1 MSMGGGGGG
10 PVQEAKKVVQKAV
23 TEPVRVTQAALEGED
38 VWSGSDLQ
46 AVTTNPG
53 EVINDL
59 YQGSDVDKTFE
70 GIQNALFPTGD
81 NTDDLDAEIDY
92 VENTPVPVPTT
103 AQPMVGG
110 DMSNAAL
117 QEQALPGTNIRQD
130 MMNPLSGGRRKTML
144 TIGQSASKINARRI
158 G

>member
-23 TEPVRVTQAALEGED
+23 TEPVRVTQAALQGED
-38 VWSGSDLQ
+38 VWSGSDLE
-46 AVTTNPG
+46 AVATNPG

-59 YQGSDVDKTFE
+59 YQGSDVDKTLE
-70 GIQNALFPTGD
+70 SVQEALFPSGD
-81 NTDDLDAEIDY
+81 NTGDVDAEIAAY
-92 VENTPVPVPTT
+92 ENAPVPTT

>member
-10 PVQEAKKVVQKAV
+10 PVQEAKKVVQKVV
-23 TEPVRVTQAALEGED
+23 TEPARVTQAAIQGED

-70 GIQNALFPTGD
+70 AIQDSLFPTGD
-81 NTDDLDAEIDY
+81 NTDDLDAEIEY
-92 VENTPVPVPTT
+92 VENTPVPTT

>member
-70 GIQNALFPTGD
+70 AIQDSLFPTGD
-81 NTDDLDAEIDY
+81 NTDDLDAEIEY
-92 VENTPVPVPTT
+92 VENTPVPTT